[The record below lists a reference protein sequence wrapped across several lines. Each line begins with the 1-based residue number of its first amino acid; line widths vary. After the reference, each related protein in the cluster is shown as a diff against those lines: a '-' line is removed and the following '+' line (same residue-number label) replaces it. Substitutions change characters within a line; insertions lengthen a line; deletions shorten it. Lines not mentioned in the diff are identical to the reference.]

1 MNLFQST
8 VLDILPGKR
17 KTNPSGWIS
26 FNAICCHNRGESRD
40 TRQRGGLLMTEQ
52 GWNYHCFNC
61 GFKAGWTPG
70 HNISKNTRNLLSWF
84 GLSNEDISKL
94 NLYVLKTR
102 DQTNSKEKIIDL
114 HLESRELPKD
124 SSSFQTL
131 FDQGCE
137 DPDFISVVSYVMNR
151 GMKLEWFDWHWSSE
165 PGYRQRVILPIY
177 YQNRIVG
184 WTSRKINPG
193 GPKYLSDMQSGTL
206 FNLDRQ
212 STDRSIVILVEGPF
226 DAIAIDGVAIMT
238 NEINEIQTTRIKN
251 LGKSVIVVP
260 DKDPA
265 GSKFIDSALKNQWA
279 ISNPNWEPQ
288 IKDCA
293 DAVLK
298 YGRIYTLVSILN
310 NVVQNPIKQQIIQK
324 QLANL

>member
-17 KTNPSGWIS
+17 KATPSGWIS

-40 TRQRGGLLMTEQ
+40 TRQRGGILMTDQ

-70 HNISKNTRNLLSWF
+70 HNISKNTKNLLLWL
-84 GLSNEDISKL
+84 GLNTDDIAKL
-94 NLYVLKTR
+94 NLFVLKNK
-102 DQTNSKEKIIDL
+102 DQQNKIEKIIDL
-114 HLESRELPKD
+114 NLESRSLPNN
-124 SSSFQTL
+124 SQSFQTL

-137 DPDFISVVSYVMNR
+137 DPDFVNVVSYVLNR
-151 GMKLEWFDWHWSSE
+151 GMKLEWFDWHWSPE
-165 PGYRQRVILPIY
+165 PGYRDRVILPIY

-184 WTSRKINPG
+184 WTSRKINHG
-193 GPKYLSDMQSGTL
+193 KPKYLSDIQPGSL
-206 FNLDRQ
+206 FNLDKQ
-212 STDRSIVILVEGPF
+212 QPDKSVVILVEGPF
-226 DAIAIDGVAIMT
+226 DAIAIDGVAVMT
-238 NEINEIQTTRIKN
+238 NDINDIQATRIKN
-251 LGKSVIVVP
+251 LAKPVIIVP
-260 DKDPA
+260 DRDAA
-265 GSKFIDSALKNQWA
+265 GSKFIESALKHQWA
-279 ISNPNWEPQ
+279 ISCPNWESEV
-288 IKDCA
+288 KDCA

-310 NVVQNPIKQQIIQK
+310 SVVHNPIKQQIIQK